1 METGNLNQLFLKYRK
16 MIWFLVSLFAA
27 LLITRILHESSFT
40 QAQTYVLFLLIFSVS
55 LWLTEAVPPFTV
67 GIFIIAYLVF
77 TLGYNKFIDKPL
89 DITIY
94 RDSFSNSVIWLMMG
108 GFFLA
113 SAMTKTKL
121 DVDLIRLT
129 IRLSGSHPRR
139 ILFALMMVTMVFSML
154 ISNTATTAMVIA
166 ALMPLLVKLGKTS
179 PVSKALILGIPIA
192 ATTGGMGTLIGSPP
206 NAIAAGVALMNN
218 SHIDFL
224 TWLYYGIPLALLLT
238 FAGWWVLVRLYI
250 KNDEGISLN
259 EARSTGEKPA
269 RDFRVKRLVVIIVL
283 VITLFLWL
291 TSPVHF
297 LPAAAVSA
305 IPLVIF
311 PMTGILRS
319 EDVRAIGWDTLLL
332 VAGGLALGTG
342 LQQTGLLDI
351 YAERIASL
359 QVPGVVF
366 YFLLAYT
373 TMIFSNIMSNTATST
388 VLIPLGIAILPSNI
402 LEVCMIIGLS
412 ASTALFLPVST
423 PPNAIAFSTGYI
435 KQKDFRV
442 GGALIGLLGPAL
454 IVLWVLLIK
463 SLLNAV

>member
-1 METGNLNQLFLKYRK
+1 METGKLNTWIVKYKK
-16 MIWFLVSLFAA
+16 MVWFLVSIFAA
-27 LLITRILHESSFT
+27 ILITNLLHESSFT

-55 LWLTEAVPPFTV
+55 LWLTEAVPPFAV

-113 SAMTKTKL
+113 SAMTKTRL

-129 IRLSGSHPRR
+129 MKISGKHPKR
-139 ILFALMMVTMVFSML
+139 ILFAMMLVTMIFSML

-166 ALMPLLVKLGKTS
+166 AMMPLLVKLGKTS
-179 PVSKALILGIPIA
+179 PISKALVLGIPIA

-218 SHIDFL
+218 SHMDFL
-224 TWLYYGIPLALLLT
+224 TWLYYGVPLALLLT
-238 FAGWWVLVRLYI
+238 FAGWWVLVRLFI
-250 KNDEGISLN
+250 KNVEEISLDDPVS
-259 EARSTGEKPA
+259 AGEKPG
-269 RDFRVKRLVVIIVL
+269 RGFRVRRLVVIVVL
-283 VITLFLWL
+283 IITLFLWL
-291 TSPVHF
+291 TSPVHY

-311 PMTGILRS
+311 PMIGILKG
-319 EDVRAIGWDTLLL
+319 EDVRANGWDTLLL

-351 YAERIASL
+351 YAVRIAAL
-359 QVPGVVF
+359 EVPGVVF

-388 VLIPLGIAILPSNI
+388 VLIPLGIAILPGNI
-402 LEVCMIIGLS
+402 TEVCMIIGLS

-454 IVLWVLLIK
+454 IVLWVLLIT
-463 SLLNAV
+463 LLLKTA

>member
-1 METGNLNQLFLKYRK
+1 METRKLNQLILENRK
-16 MIWFLVSLFAA
+16 MIWFLVSFFIAS
-27 LLITRILHESSFT
+27 LITNLLHEPSFT

-55 LWLTEAVPPFTV
+55 LWLTEAVPPFAV

-89 DITIY
+89 DVTIY

-113 SAMTKTKL
+113 SAMTKTRL

-129 IRLSGSHPRR
+129 MKISGKHPKRV
-139 ILFALMMVTMVFSML
+139 LFAMMLVTMIFSML

-166 ALMPLLVKLGKTS
+166 ALMPLLVKLGKGS
-179 PVSKALILGIPIA
+179 PVSKALVLGIPIA

-206 NAIAAGVALMNN
+206 NAIASGVALLNN
-218 SHIDFL
+218 IHIDFL
-224 TWLYYGIPLALLLT
+224 TWLYFGVPMALLLT
-238 FAGWWVLVRLYI
+238 FAGWWTLVKLFI
-250 KNDEGISLN
+250 KNDLEISLD
-259 EARSTGEKPA
+259 EVVSAGEKPSGE
-269 RDFRVKRLVVIIVL
+269 FRMNRLVVMIVL
-283 VITLFLWL
+283 AITLFLWL

-311 PMTGILRS
+311 PMTGILKS

-342 LQQTGLLDI
+342 LQQTGLLDL
-351 YAERIASL
+351 YAGRVASL
-359 QVPGVVF
+359 QVPGVLF
-366 YFLLAYT
+366 YFLIAYT

-388 VLIPLGIAILPSNI
+388 VLIPLGIAIMPGHI
-402 LEVCMIIGLS
+402 TEVCMIIGLS

-442 GGALIGLLGPAL
+442 GGTLIGMLGPAL
-454 IVLWVLLIK
+454 IVLWVLFIA
-463 SLLNAV
+463 SLLKTA

>member
-1 METGNLNQLFLKYRK
+1 METRNLKSLLLKNIK
-16 MIWFLVSLFAA
+16 MMWFLVSLLGAI
-27 LLITRILHESSFT
+27 LVTTLLHEPSFT

-55 LWLTEAVPPFTV
+55 LWLTEAVPPFAV
-67 GIFIIAYLVF
+67 GILIIAYLVL

-89 DITIY
+89 DISIY
-94 RDSFSNSVIWLMMG
+94 KDSFSSSVIWLMMG

-113 SAMTKTKL
+113 SAMTKTRL

-129 IRLSGSHPRR
+129 MKFSGKNPKRV
-139 ILFALMMVTMVFSML
+139 LFAMMLLTMVFSML

-166 ALMPLLVKLGKTS
+166 ALVPLLVKLGKTS
-179 PVSKALILGIPIA
+179 QVSKALVLGIPIA

-218 SHIDFL
+218 SNIDFL
-224 TWLYYGIPLALLLT
+224 SWLYFGVPLALLLT
-238 FAGWWVLVRLYI
+238 FLGWWVLVRLFI
-250 KNDEGISLN
+250 KNDEEIDLD
-259 EARSTGEKPA
+259 EASSVNDRLA
-269 RDFRVKRLVVIIVL
+269 ADFRLKRLVVMIVMA
-283 VITLFLWL
+283 ITLFLWL
-291 TSPVHF
+291 TSPVHY

-311 PMTGILRS
+311 PMTGILKS

-342 LQQTGLLDI
+342 LQQTGLLDL
-351 YAERIASL
+351 YAGRIASL
-359 QVPGVVF
+359 QVPEVVF
-366 YFLLAYT
+366 YFMLAYT

-388 VLIPLGIAILPSNI
+388 LLIPLGIAILPGNVT
-402 LEVCMIIGLS
+402 EVCVIIGLS

-435 KQKDFRV
+435 RQKDFRI
-442 GGALIGLLGPAL
+442 GGTLIGLLGPFL
-454 IVLWVLLIK
+454 IVLWVLLVN
-463 SLLNAV
+463 SLLKTI